1 MEGTTRKGKVKWY
14 DLNKGFGFIESDDGT
29 EVFCHYSAIRG
40 RGYRS
45 LEAGDVV
52 EFEVEEGPKGLIAHR
67 VVRISTRFTHQKL
80 KRR

>member
-1 MEGTTRKGKVKWY
+1 MGNTTHRGKVKWY
-14 DLNKGFGFIESDDGT
+14 DLNKGFGFIQSETGE

-52 EFEVEEGPKGLIAHR
+52 EFEVEEGTKGLIAHKVMR
-67 VVRISTRFTHQKL
+67 VSTRFTHQKP
-80 KRR
+80 KR